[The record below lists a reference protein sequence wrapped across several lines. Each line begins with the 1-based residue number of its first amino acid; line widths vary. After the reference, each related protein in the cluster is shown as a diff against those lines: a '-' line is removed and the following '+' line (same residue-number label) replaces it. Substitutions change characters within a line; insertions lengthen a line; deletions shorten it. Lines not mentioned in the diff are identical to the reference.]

1 MWATMPLNKRM
12 VPIVEESLVSS
23 VEASNIRPLLMKDE
37 AFSAL
42 EKMIVNGVL
51 APGQWVS
58 ETDMMEVSGHTR
70 ASVRHAIQRLED
82 QELVKIFPRRGA
94 QICPIDYNRHF
105 RLLELRR
112 PVEQLLAR
120 SAAKRANSQ
129 QRAQFDVISKGF
141 RENSVKKAQEVMTEL
156 DFQSFAL
163 LLASAD
169 NPFASKA
176 MMAVKGLSRRFW
188 VLHCESHGDVG
199 QMATLHADIAAAI
212 AAADGPAAEAAVA
225 NLVDYLEK
233 FTLEVVGFNSERFEV
248 V

>member
-1 MWATMPLNKRM
+1 M
-12 VPIVEESLVSS
+12 VPIVEDGLVSS
-23 VEASNIRPLLMKDE
+23 VENTNIRPLLLKDE

-42 EKMIVNGVL
+42 EKMIVTGAL

-58 ETDMMEVSGHTR
+58 ETDLMEASGHTR

-82 QELVKIFPRRGA
+82 QALVQIFPRRGA
-94 QICPIDYNRHF
+94 QVCPIDYNRHF

-120 SAAKRANSQ
+120 SAAKRANGQ
-129 QRAQFDVISKGF
+129 QRAQLEIVSKGF
-141 RENSVKKAQEVMTEL
+141 RENSVKKVQEVMTEL
-156 DFQSFAL
+156 DSEGYSL
-163 LLASAD
+163 LLAAAD
-169 NPFASKA
+169 NPFAAKA

-188 VLHCESHGDVG
+188 IVHCESHGDVG
-199 QMATLHADIAAAI
+199 RMASLHADIAEAI
-212 AAADGPAAEAAVA
+212 AAADGDAAEAAVS

-233 FTLEVVGFNSERFEV
+233 FTLEVVGFNSERLEV

>member
-1 MWATMPLNKRM
+1 M
-12 VPIVEESLVSS
+12 VPILEDKLVSS
-23 VEASNIRPLLMKDE
+23 IENANIRPLLLKDE
-37 AFSAL
+37 AFSTL
-42 EKMIVNGVL
+42 EKMIVNGTL

-58 ETDMMEVSGHTR
+58 ETDLMEASGHTR
-70 ASVRHAIQRLED
+70 ASVRHAVQRLED

-112 PVEQLLAR
+112 PVERLLAR
-120 SAAKRANSQ
+120 SAAKRANRQ
-129 QRAQFDVISKGF
+129 QREQFEILSKGF
-141 RENSVKKAQEVMTEL
+141 RENSVKKVQEVMTEL
-156 DFQSFAL
+156 DFHSYSL
-163 LLASAD
+163 LLAAAD

-176 MMAVKGLSRRFW
+176 MMATKGLSRRFW

-199 QMATLHADIAAAI
+199 QMATLHADIAGAI
-212 AAADGPAAEAAVA
+212 AAADGAAAEKAVS

-233 FTLEVVGFNSERFEV
+233 FTLEVVGFNSERLEV